1 MIIHNTSDSIQRA
14 LLPFFKKNKS
24 IGFVPTMGALHMGH
38 ISLVE
43 KASIEND
50 CVVVSIFVNPTQ
62 FNNSQDLEKYPRSF
76 KDDVK
81 ILEDLKS
88 NIFVFAPEVSN
99 IYANKIISKKYR
111 FSGLENKMEGKHR
124 KGHFEGVGTVLN
136 ILFRIVKPNK
146 AYFGEK
152 DFQQLQVVK
161 KLVEIEKLPVT
172 IFGCSIIR
180 EENGLAMS
188 SRNKLLTKI
197 QFNEASLI
205 YKTLSEV
212 QQKFN
217 VYSISKLNN
226 IVKERFKNRNLLK
239 LEYFEIANI
248 KTLKTVKRKRN
259 NNTYRA
265 FIAVFLGKVRLI
277 DNIMLN

>member
-14 LLPFFKKNKS
+14 LLPFLKKNKS

-111 FSGLENKMEGKHR
+111 FSGLENKMEGKYR

>member
-111 FSGLENKMEGKHR
+111 FSGLENEMEGKHR

-152 DFQQLQVVK
+152 DFQQLQVIK
-161 KLVEIEKLPVT
+161 KLVEIEKLPIT
-172 IFGCSIIR
+172 ILGCSIIR

-212 QQKFN
+212 QQNFK

>member
-111 FSGLENKMEGKHR
+111 FSGLENEMEGKHR

-152 DFQQLQVVK
+152 DFQQLQVIK
-161 KLVEIEKLPVT
+161 KLVEIEKLPIT
-172 IFGCSIIR
+172 ILGCSIIR

-205 YKTLSEV
+205 YKTLSEI
-212 QQKFN
+212 QQNFK